1 MIDYRLRFTDEAEAQ
16 AMLFEPEVTVARNDL
31 VEVIKKPRYT
41 YVDTIGIIYKPT
53 GKMVVS
59 EFGGMPE
66 MAPVDGWHVNVRHAE
81 EAPELDK
88 FAIQVNNPVRV
99 WL

>member
-16 AMLFEPEVTVARNDL
+16 AMLFEPED
-31 VEVIKKPRYT
+31 IKKPKYT
-41 YVDTIGIIYKPT
+41 YIDTIGIIYKPT

-66 MAPVDGWHVNVRHAE
+66 MAPVDGWHVNVRHADD
-81 EAPELDK
+81 APELDK
-88 FAIQVNNPVRV
+88 FVVQVNTPVRV

>member
-16 AMLFEPEVTVARNDL
+16 AMLFEPEVRGDL
-31 VEVIKKPRYT
+31 VKKPRYT

-88 FAIQVNNPVRV
+88 FVVQVNNPVRV